1 MTIRKHNDQ
10 NLEVKAYTFQGF
22 ESDQKSTQSFEFRDF
37 SKDPN
42 VVKQTKEKI
51 SDKVIRTEREHASK
65 NQFEI
70 MDEVKKLRGIS
81 AQEKNDF
88 EMKVG
93 AEVQNRL
100 QQMVEEATQEGYQHG
115 LEQGRE
121 QAYQETRQVLEEKII
136 MFEQMIT
143 ELNQAKVDVMEKN
156 RFDMYKMIKSLTKWV
171 ALKEVDDQG
180 YLPKLLEK
188 LILEVNMKSN
198 LLIKV
203 SAKNIDVM
211 PGVVEAVEQRI
222 GKLTNVRLEINHDSQ
237 AQGIVVESENGIIDG
252 TIEAQLKSI
261 DAVFETVGLFADG
274 T

>member
-1 MTIRKHNDQ
+1 MTIRKQNDP
-10 NLEVKAYTFQGF
+10 NLEVKSYTFQGF
-22 ESDQKSTQSFEFRDF
+22 ETNQKSTKSFEFRDF
-37 SKDPN
+37 SKDPT
-42 VVKQTKEKI
+42 VIKQAQEKI
-51 SDKVIRTEREHASK
+51 SDKVIRTERENASK

-70 MDEVKKLRGIS
+70 MDEVKKLRGIT

-88 EMKVG
+88 ENKVG

-100 QQMVEEATQEGYQHG
+100 QQMVEEATQDGYQHG

-121 QAYQETRQVLEEKII
+121 QAYQEAREVIEEKIAI
-136 MFEQMIT
+136 FEQIII
-143 ELNQAKVDVMEKN
+143 ELNQAKVEVMEKH
-156 RFDMYKMIKSLTKWV
+156 RIDMYKMIKSLTKWV

-188 LILEVNMKSN
+188 LILEVNMKAN

-237 AQGIVVESENGIIDG
+237 GQGIVVESENGIIDG
-252 TIEAQLKSI
+252 TIESQLKNI
-261 DAVFETVGLFADG
+261 DAVFETVGLFTDG

>member
-1 MTIRKHNDQ
+1 MTIRKQNDP
-10 NLEVKAYTFQGF
+10 NLEIKAYTFQGF
-22 ESDQKSTQSFEFRDF
+22 ESNQKPSQSFEFRDF
-37 SKDPN
+37 SKDPS
-42 VVKQTKEKI
+42 VIKQAKEKI
-51 SDKVIRTEREHASK
+51 SEKVIRAEREHASK

-70 MDEVKKLRGIS
+70 MDEVKKLRGIT

-88 EMKVG
+88 ENKVG

-100 QQMVEEATQEGYQHG
+100 QQIVEDATQEGYQHG
-115 LEQGRE
+115 LEQGRD
-121 QAYQETRQVLEEKII
+121 QAYQEAREVIEEKIAI
-136 MFEQMIT
+136 FEQMIT

-188 LILEVNMKSN
+188 LILEVNIKSN

-211 PGVVEAVEQRI
+211 PGVIEAVEQRI

-237 AQGIVVESENGIIDG
+237 GQGIVVESENGIIDG
-252 TIEAQLKSI
+252 TIESQLKSI
-261 DAVFETVGLFADG
+261 DTVFETVGLFGDG
-274 T
+274 A